1 MEWKYTNENP
11 LRVVTLCSGYDSQLM
26 AIRNLGIPYE
36 CVGWS
41 EIDKYAI
48 MAHDAVFPEIAD
60 RNLGDMTKIDWGKV
74 GDFDLLFY
82 STPCFVAGTLVM
94 TDNGLKSI
102 EDVVAGDNVLSHTN
116 SFKKVVKPM
125 ARLYSGK
132 LYRINAM
139 PFDELRCTPEHPF
152 YIRRRKRVWH
162 NDIRRWRREFDHP
175 EWVAAKDLSK
185 DTYLGVAINQESKYP
200 KWEGTTDNR
209 WGHSKPVNRLSAL
222 FHNPSFWYLMGRY
235 VGDGWKR
242 SDNSNS
248 GIVICCG
255 GRHRDKLVAA
265 MDLCGFNY
273 SASKERTVE
282 KFHIACK
289 ELNEFVGRYGYY
301 AHGKTIDGET
311 LNLPVD
317 ELRAFVNGYEDSDGN
332 LQGGYHKISTVSRKL
347 IYGVAQCIAKVYHCP
362 YRIYKTRRK
371 PTTTIEGRL
380 VHQRDSYQIVWKEE
394 VSKQDHAFYEEGY
407 IWLPIKSITTD
418 EEDVMVYNMEVEKDN
433 SYTANGVIVHNCT
446 DFSNAGKQA
455 GGEEGSGTRS
465 SILWFT
471 RNAIIEKRPKYLVM
485 ENVKALVS
493 EKFRPLFLKWCDELT
508 GYGYTNFMQVLNAKD
523 YGVPQNRERIF
534 VVSILGDAWFTFPQP
549 RELKLRLKDL
559 LEDKVDEKY
568 YLPQEKVNQFI
579 ESLDDEKL
587 KLIEKDS
594 D

>member
-1 MEWKYTNENP
+1 MEWKYTDENP

-74 GDFDLLFY
+74 DDFDLLFY
-82 STPCFVAGTLVM
+82 STP
-94 TDNGLKSI
+94 
-102 EDVVAGDNVLSHTN
+102 
-116 SFKKVVKPM
+116 
-125 ARLYSGK
+125 
-132 LYRINAM
+132 
-139 PFDELRCTPEHPF
+139 
-152 YIRRRKRVWH
+152 
-162 NDIRRWRREFDHP
+162 
-175 EWVAAKDLSK
+175 
-185 DTYLGVAINQESKYP
+185 
-200 KWEGTTDNR
+200 
-209 WGHSKPVNRLSAL
+209 
-222 FHNPSFWYLMGRY
+222 
-235 VGDGWKR
+235 
-242 SDNSNS
+242 
-248 GIVICCG
+248 
-255 GRHRDKLVAA
+255 
-265 MDLCGFNY
+265 
-273 SASKERTVE
+273 
-282 KFHIACK
+282 
-289 ELNEFVGRYGYY
+289 
-301 AHGKTIDGET
+301 
-311 LNLPVD
+311 
-317 ELRAFVNGYEDSDGN
+317 
-332 LQGGYHKISTVSRKL
+332 
-347 IYGVAQCIAKVYHCP
+347 
-362 YRIYKTRRK
+362 
-371 PTTTIEGRL
+371 
-380 VHQRDSYQIVWKEE
+380 
-394 VSKQDHAFYEEGY
+394 
-407 IWLPIKSITTD
+407 
-418 EEDVMVYNMEVEKDN
+418 
-433 SYTANGVIVHNCT
+433 CT